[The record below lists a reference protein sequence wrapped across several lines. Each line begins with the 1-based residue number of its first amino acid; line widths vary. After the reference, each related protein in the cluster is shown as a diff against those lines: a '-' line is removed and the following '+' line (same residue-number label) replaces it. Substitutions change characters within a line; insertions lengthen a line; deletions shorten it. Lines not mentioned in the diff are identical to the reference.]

1 MAELALSLPAP
12 RTGPETQPTQE
23 TRRVNPE
30 TATAL
35 QMRQNIK
42 SRMTMAHCK
51 FLFMLDTCMS
61 QRQQQ
66 KRKKALWNI

>member
-12 RTGPETQPTQE
+12 RTGPGTQPTQE

-35 QMRQNIK
+35 QKRQNPI
-42 SRMTMAHCK
+42 
-51 FLFMLDTCMS
+51 
-61 QRQQQ
+61 
-66 KRKKALWNI
+66 